1 LCALVFESNSGRY
14 VTNTS
19 LSLFQIILSVFL
31 NSKGKNKDRTEPI
44 KLIHNRL
51 SCNNQLRKIK
61 NKKEVENLNS
71 TTTQTSLKETKN

>member
-1 LCALVFESNSGRY
+1 
-14 VTNTS
+14 
-19 LSLFQIILSVFL
+19 VFL

-71 TTTQTSLKETKN
+71 TTTQTSLKETKNWNCMEKVKNKYESENENEK